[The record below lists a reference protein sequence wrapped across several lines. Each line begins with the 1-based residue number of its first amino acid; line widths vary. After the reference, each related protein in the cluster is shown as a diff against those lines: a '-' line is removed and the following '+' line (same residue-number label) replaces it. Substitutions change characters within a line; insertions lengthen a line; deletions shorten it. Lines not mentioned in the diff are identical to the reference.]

1 MFATLITVAL
11 FSTLTI
17 QGAQAQGLSIDTPTI
32 AQCQA
37 VTVTWTSTNN
47 PPYNLVVVN
56 SDDPCGDAIDD
67 LGDYNGLA
75 TNWTVNVPAGMSV
88 TFSLMDSQGDEAWS
102 GDMVVGQSDDASC
115 LSANSS
121 DSSSASSTASSGS
134 SSASVDS
141 SAIPAEAEPK
151 TTLYVSPSFAEPTAS
166 SHSASASSSAAV
178 PVGAANAGTNPTNSA
193 GYSMREYSAPI
204 MVLSAIA
211 AIALSL

>member
-121 DSSSASSTASSGS
+121 VSSASSGS

-141 SAIPAEAEPK
+141 SAIPAAAEAK